1 MQIFLN
7 VKSLLF
13 FLFFVSGF
21 CGLLYQIIWTRIA
34 FVSFGVISPIVS
46 VVISVFMLGLSLGS
60 WAGGKW
66 IPYLKKKTSF
76 SAIIFYGFAEIIIG
90 LGAFAV
96 PNLFTIGETLLL
108 PLGEINSSQY
118 LFLSALI
125 LGLSIFPFCFAMG
138 ATYPFMMAFVQ
149 ESKWE
154 ERTSFSYL
162 YLANGIGA
170 TFGTIITAVFLI
182 EKLGF
187 SNTLTFGA
195 FGNFSL
201 ALICLIKGF
210 YDRPSPEVEQPIL
223 PSKISIMENW
233 LLSKKSRTYL
243 VLFITGLTSLA
254 MEVTWIRGF
263 TPVVK
268 TTIYAFAAI
277 LAAYLFATL
286 LGSQWYRRNL
296 NKQKTIPTLKLV
308 GICFL
313 FAFFPIF
320 VSAPDI
326 HPTVPMLLGSILP
339 FCIALGYL
347 TPKLIDQVSQ
357 GNP

>member
-162 YLANGIGA
+162 YLANVPAIPIA
-170 TFGTIITAVFLI
+170 HL
-182 EKLGF
+182 KGF
-187 SNTLTFGA
+187 DTSLE
-195 FGNFSL
+195 L
-201 ALICLIKGF
+201 ALYKN
-210 YDRPSPEVEQPIL
+210 
-223 PSKISIMENW
+223 KI
-233 LLSKKSRTYL
+233 
-243 VLFITGLTSLA
+243 
-254 MEVTWIRGF
+254 
-263 TPVVK
+263 P
-268 TTIYAFAAI
+268 
-277 LAAYLFATL
+277 
-286 LGSQWYRRNL
+286 
-296 NKQKTIPTLKLV
+296 
-308 GICFL
+308 
-313 FAFFPIF
+313 
-320 VSAPDI
+320 
-326 HPTVPMLLGSILP
+326 
-339 FCIALGYL
+339 
-347 TPKLIDQVSQ
+347 
-357 GNP
+357 